1 MNDPSVKSYR
11 YLRIGMVGAVGLLAM
26 SIGLERLGVDCWQ
39 TSISGYYYT
48 PVRAIFVGALM
59 AIGLSLVVVKGRT
72 EVEDALLNVA
82 GMLAPVVAVVPTTEV
97 VTCWSVPPAQ
107 FPVDATEFATVFEAA
122 IRNNMGALLITAAV
136 GLVVAAV
143 LGQRTMGS
151 ARAAVRELQPGSRWG
166 LAAAVVLVVVTTA
179 ALLWW
184 PGFPTHAHDI
194 AAGLMF
200 VCLAAAVWFN
210 GREGAKAQE
219 STYPTTYRTIALVM
233 VAPAVLLLPFFNG
246 FDHRVFVVEAIEIAS
261 FATFW
266 ILQTRQFW
274 TREVA
279 ETDHLPHFDHP

>member
-1 MNDPSVKSYR
+1 MNDPTIKSYR
-11 YLRIGMVGAVGLLAM
+11 YLRIGMIGAVGLLAV

-48 PVRAIFVGALM
+48 PVRAVFVGALM

-72 EVEDALLNVA
+72 EVEDGLLNVA

-97 VTCWSVPPAQ
+97 VSCWSVPPAQ
-107 FPVDATEFATVFEAA
+107 FPVDADDFATVFEAA
-122 IRNNMGALLITAAV
+122 IRNNMGALLVTAAV
-136 GLVVAAV
+136 GLVVAVV

-151 ARAAVRELQPGSRWG
+151 ARAAVRQLEAGSRLG
-166 LAAAVVLVVVTTA
+166 LGAAVVLVVVATG

-200 VCLAAAVWFN
+200 VCLAAAVWFS
-210 GREGAKAQE
+210 GRAGAQAQE

-233 VAPAVLLLPFFNG
+233 VAPAMLLLPFFSG
-246 FDHRVFVVEAIEIAS
+246 FDHQVFVVEAIEIGA

-266 ILQTRQFW
+266 LLQTRQFW
-274 TREVA
+274 TRQPPES
-279 ETDHLPHFDHP
+279 DRLPHFDRP